1 MQTRAHVLIN
11 KWGCFLLLYVRIYW
25 GRRCLTPAWNKFWS
39 GIITQVEMIFRNK
52 EQFLYSVMLETWKE
66 LILTAIFF
74 FFKYTSFLV
83 FLDIFFCT
91 LPHPSRRAHLAP
103 SKYCLFHLKF
113 ITAQSSLR
121 KYLMLQVVA
130 APFLY
135 FLSRR
140 MLSSALL
147 QIDPM
152 PFIHVLLGAE
162 ITYEN
167 NSSKF

>member
-1 MQTRAHVLIN
+1 
-11 KWGCFLLLYVRIYW
+11 
-25 GRRCLTPAWNKFWS
+25 
-39 GIITQVEMIFRNK
+39 
-52 EQFLYSVMLETWKE
+52 
-66 LILTAIFF
+66 
-74 FFKYTSFLV
+74 
-83 FLDIFFCT
+83 
-91 LPHPSRRAHLAP
+91 
-103 SKYCLFHLKF
+103 
-113 ITAQSSLR
+113 
-121 KYLMLQVVA
+121 MLQVVA

-152 PFIHVLLGAE
+152 PLIRVLLGAE

>member
-1 MQTRAHVLIN
+1 
-11 KWGCFLLLYVRIYW
+11 
-25 GRRCLTPAWNKFWS
+25 
-39 GIITQVEMIFRNK
+39 
-52 EQFLYSVMLETWKE
+52 
-66 LILTAIFF
+66 
-74 FFKYTSFLV
+74 
-83 FLDIFFCT
+83 
-91 LPHPSRRAHLAP
+91 
-103 SKYCLFHLKF
+103 
-113 ITAQSSLR
+113 
-121 KYLMLQVVA
+121 MLQVVA

-167 NSSKF
+167 NSSKFLLTSSLFRSQLIRRFRRTRDHLRSYYIFTRDIHHDQI

>member
-1 MQTRAHVLIN
+1 
-11 KWGCFLLLYVRIYW
+11 
-25 GRRCLTPAWNKFWS
+25 
-39 GIITQVEMIFRNK
+39 
-52 EQFLYSVMLETWKE
+52 
-66 LILTAIFF
+66 
-74 FFKYTSFLV
+74 
-83 FLDIFFCT
+83 
-91 LPHPSRRAHLAP
+91 
-103 SKYCLFHLKF
+103 
-113 ITAQSSLR
+113 
-121 KYLMLQVVA
+121 MLQVVA